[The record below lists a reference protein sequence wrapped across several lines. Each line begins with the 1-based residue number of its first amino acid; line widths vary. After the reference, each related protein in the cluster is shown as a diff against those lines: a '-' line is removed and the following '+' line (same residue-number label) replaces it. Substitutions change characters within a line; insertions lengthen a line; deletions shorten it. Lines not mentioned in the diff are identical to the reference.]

1 MVDYREILR
10 LASEPRN
17 SQRQIAASVGSSHH
31 TVKEVVETARLK
43 GIEWPLEETVSNE
56 MLMSILFPD
65 KYESSSC
72 FLEPDYEYIH
82 KELAKPGVT
91 MTLLWNE
98 YRVKCEECGKRPYM
112 STQFGDKYRRWAR
125 ITKATMRIHHKPGDV
140 MEVDWAG
147 NTLPIYD
154 SVTGEVKL
162 AYLFVA
168 VLPCSCYTY
177 AEICPDMKS
186 ESWLYCHAH
195 AYNYFGGVTRL
206 LVPDN
211 LKTGV
216 TLNTRYETVL
226 NRSYKELAEY
236 YDTAIVPCRVEAPKD
251 KSHAEGGVK
260 YASTWILAALRNE
273 HFFSLEEASEAVK
286 LKLEEL
292 NDRTFTDRNRNGSR
306 RSSFFEEERSYLKP
320 LPAHSYEPAIWIPS
334 MKVGYDYLV
343 SDGLN
348 KYSVPFDLI
357 GERVDIRTTRN
368 TVEVFYR
375 GNRVALHVRSHT
387 AQRDPIVNP
396 EHMTPEH
403 RKYLNYNTE
412 DFLLWASAVGAKT
425 TQVVKYFL
433 NSGKEAEQGFKACVS
448 LNKMVEKY
456 GKEKIEEA
464 CGKVLLYTSTPSIR
478 IITTVLKSAPDKQTK
493 HTDKPDYSN
502 SYGITRGV
510 EYYKKGGAS
519 K

>member
-1 MVDYREILR
+1 M
-10 LASEPRN
+10 
-17 SQRQIAASVGSSHH
+17 
-31 TVKEVVETARLK
+31 
-43 GIEWPLEETVSNE
+43 
-56 MLMSILFPD
+56 
-65 KYESSSC
+65 
-72 FLEPDYEYIH
+72 
-82 KELAKPGVT
+82 
-91 MTLLWNE
+91 
-98 YRVKCEECGKRPYM
+98 
-112 STQFGDKYRRWAR
+112 
-125 ITKATMRIHHKPGDV
+125 
-140 MEVDWAG
+140 
-147 NTLPIYD
+147 
-154 SVTGEVKL
+154 
-162 AYLFVA
+162 
-168 VLPCSCYTY
+168 
-177 AEICPDMKS
+177 
-186 ESWLYCHAH
+186 
-195 AYNYFGGVTRL
+195 
-206 LVPDN
+206 
-211 LKTGV
+211 
-216 TLNTRYETVL
+216 
-226 NRSYKELAEY
+226 
-236 YDTAIVPCRVEAPKD
+236 
-251 KSHAEGGVK
+251 
-260 YASTWILAALRNE
+260 
-273 HFFSLEEASEAVK
+273 K

-306 RSSFFEEERSYLKP
+306 RSSFFEEEKSYLKP

-368 TVEVFYR
+368 AVEVFYR

-493 HTDKPDYSN
+493 HTDKLDYS
-502 SYGITRGV
+502 ICV
-510 EYYKKGGAS
+510 L
-519 K
+519 